1 MSETRYTVEHEWVC
15 LEDDGTITVGITE
28 YAKDQLGDI
37 VFAELPEMGASF
49 DTGSVMAVVESVKT
63 AGELNA
69 PMSGSVIEVNSKLID
84 EPELV
89 NRDPIG
95 EGWFVKIK
103 PNDTMKFH
111 DFMDEDEY
119 KKFVDE
125 I

>member
-69 PMSGSVIEVNSKLID
+69 PMSGSVIKVNSKLID